1 MLAARAGAETSVL
14 CFTDGQAAHFRGGA
28 A

>member
-14 CFTDGQAAHFRGGA
+14 CFTDGQAA
-28 A
+28 